1 LEVAVAGIIGYG
13 AYIPFTRI
21 KVEEIHK
28 VWRNTSLEKLK
39 NVLMVHERAVLQPNE
54 DTITLAVA
62 AAKEALSQSGMER
75 EKIDAI
81 FLGTCTNPYDS
92 RPSVTILS
100 EAIGSS
106 PQFIGADIQFSG
118 KSGTTAIQ
126 VCLGLI
132 NSGMAKAGLAV
143 ASDTI
148 NRHTCPGRAYEYTA
162 SAGAAAFLLGREE
175 PVAEIMGTISY
186 ASDLADFFRVE
197 GERYIQNIGA
207 GGELFPAWEI
217 GFVDHVQHASEALMS
232 QLKLK
237 PQDYRYAVF
246 QQPYGFAPFTVG
258 ERLGFTKEQIEPG
271 VVAPMIGDCG
281 AASSLL
287 GLVAVLDRA
296 KKGDKIFLAS
306 YGFGAGSDALSLEA
320 TSALEAKRR
329 KVPLSTY
336 LLEKKSYVD
345 YATACRLEYKYMQDM
360 SPLYV

>member
-1 LEVAVAGIIGYG
+1 MAGIIGYG
-13 AYIPFTRI
+13 AYLPFTRI

-28 VWRNTSLEKLK
+28 TWRNISLDRLK
-39 NVLMVHERAVLQPNE
+39 KVLMVEERAVLQPNE

-62 AAKEALSQSGMER
+62 AAKEALSQSGVEK
-75 EKIDAI
+75 EKIDAV

-92 RPSVTILS
+92 RPSVTIVS
-100 EAIGSS
+100 EAVGLPPSAM
-106 PQFIGADIQFSG
+106 GADLQFSG
-118 KSGTTAIQ
+118 KSGTTAMQ
-126 VCLGLI
+126 VCLGLVK
-132 NSGMAKAGLAV
+132 SGMARVGLAI

-162 SAGAAAFLLGREE
+162 SAGAAAFLIGQGET
-175 PVAEIMGTISY
+175 VAEITGTSSY

-217 GFVDHVQHASEALMS
+217 GFVDHVVHAAESLMREMS
-232 QLKLK
+232 IK
-237 PQDYRYAVF
+237 PKDYRYAVF
-246 QQPYGFAPFTVG
+246 QQPYGFAPFAVG
-258 ERLGFTKEQIEPG
+258 ERLGFTREQIEPG
-271 VVAPMIGDCG
+271 VVAPLIGDCG

-296 KKGDKIFLAS
+296 KKGDRIFLAS

-320 TSALEAKRR
+320 TSTLEAKRAG
-329 KVPLSTY
+329 VPITAY
-336 LLEKKSYVD
+336 LHQKKSFVD